1 MKKIITDCD
10 GVLLD
15 WAFAFNIWM
24 REQGHFVLPET
35 EHHFDLSKRY
45 GIPKDE
51 AVEKVHYF
59 NQLGV
64 LGFIPAYKDS
74 VEYVTRLAREGWRF
88 DVITAIGQDKYS
100 HELRRANLLH
110 LFGDVFDSIQCNVDF
125 TKSKKDVLMK
135 YKEHNYVW
143 IEDRTECA
151 KDGDE
156 VGLKSYIMDHPYNK
170 DYSGRRVNN
179 WKDLYDREFANV

>member
-1 MKKIITDCD
+1 MTGK
-10 GVLLD
+10 
-15 WAFAFNIWM
+15 
-24 REQGHFVLPET
+24 H
-35 EHHFDLSKRY
+35 
-45 GIPKDE
+45 
-51 AVEKVHYF
+51 
-59 NQLGV
+59 
-64 LGFIPAYKDS
+64 
-74 VEYVTRLAREGWRF
+74 
-88 DVITAIGQDKYS
+88 S

-135 YKEHNYVW
+135 YKGHNYVW